1 MSHINHHEIVL
12 LKYILT
18 YTMKGVK
25 TVYTITEA
33 EMIQNLCIMK
43 KTLDEVKQKIENI
56 TFINNEAFF
65 TFLNELNCP
74 NGETISQI
82 LNKLEHCI
90 PFALTDESFELF
102 MSSCNSENIE
112 KMENFRKDFI
122 QSCKNDFILL
132 LYTISDKEQWDNIVQ
147 NCEALRKK
155 NRVVLKQKR
164 MEQL

>member
-1 MSHINHHEIVL
+1 
-12 LKYILT
+12 
-18 YTMKGVK
+18 MKGVK

-33 EMIQNLCIMK
+33 EMIQNLCIIK
-43 KTLDEVKQKIENI
+43 RTLDEVKQKIENI
-56 TFINNEAFF
+56 TFMNNEVFF

-90 PFALTDESFELF
+90 PFALTDESFALF

-122 QSCKNDFILL
+122 QSCKNDFLLL

-147 NCEALRKK
+147 NCETRRKK
-155 NRVVLKQKR
+155 NRIILREKR

>member
-1 MSHINHHEIVL
+1 
-12 LKYILT
+12 
-18 YTMKGVK
+18 MKGVK

-33 EMIQNLCIMK
+33 EMIQNLCIIK
-43 KTLDEVKQKIENI
+43 RTLDEVKQKIENI
-56 TFINNEAFF
+56 TFMNNEVFF

-82 LNKLEHCI
+82 LNKLEHC
-90 PFALTDESFELF
+90 

-122 QSCKNDFILL
+122 QSCKNDFLLL

-147 NCEALRKK
+147 NCETLRKK
-155 NRVVLKQKR
+155 NRIILREKR